1 MSDLAKKARAAM
13 KSKAERLGASRPL
26 ERVDSSDFT
35 PPELLNADVKT
46 GLRPVSRRAFKKGG
60 KVMGEAC
67 APRADRKPRKNGGK
81 AEYKAEATEFANA
94 KVNRNVKSA
103 NEQREGL
110 KHVGGMKK
118 GGRAKKAEGGG
129 FDVQSML
136 GLRPLSETKVLPKQ
150 LADNM
155 KKGGRA
161 QKQAGGANVPL
172 PPPRPKNLDEKREL
186 SKQADMLNQIVDPEY
201 RKQLEA
207 AQNAMAPRKS
217 GGRAKK
223 QAGGN
228 LGEYGPGIAGAAK
241 MLGRSGRAGVPGA
254 MMQFGRVGRG
264 ALSPA
269 RAIGAGGMKKGG
281 KAEDYKALR
290 TKGGTQV
297 MSGSYKKGG
306 EAKHVDEAMDKA
318 LIKKMVKPEARKGRD
333 NGGKTVESLYPAGGN
348 EGRYMVPFDAANQKM
363 SEAARAAM
371 YERQNSDYQRTA
383 RDTAFEAKK
392 ARGVDF
398 KKAKDRADVAKTQA
412 DYTEKELGPYKN
424 YNRLKKGGRA
434 KHPDEAMDKALI
446 KKMVKPEARK
456 GRDMGGALG
465 GLLTA
470 NAIKGD
476 SPFSTKGLLGM
487 LSGDGKKRGGSAK
500 HPDEKMDK
508 ALIKKMV
515 KPEARA
521 ARKAGGRTKAKTN
534 INIVIAAGKPADGA
548 DMMKPPSGIPTD
560 NRGAGGIPVP
570 VSMPPGGPGGM
581 PGGGIPMPMPI
592 PMPMAG
598 GPPAPAG
605 GMPMGR
611 KTGGRVTKVAKSYKD
626 MEAGAGSGEG
636 RLQKTDIAKRQPKP
650 GFEKGDNVFTGK
662 GYPNAVP
669 GATGGRTAKKTGGK
683 VYRSYKDMDAGAGSG
698 KGRLEK
704 TEIEARKH

>member
-13 KSKAERLGASRPL
+13 KSKAQRLGTDRTV

-67 APRADRKPRKNGGK
+67 SARADRKPRKNGGK

-94 KVNRNVKSA
+94 KVNRNVKAA
-103 NEQREGL
+103 NEQREGV

-118 GGRAKKAEGGG
+118 GGRAEKQSGG
-129 FDVQSML
+129 
-136 GLRPLSETKVLPKQ
+136 
-150 LADNM
+150 
-155 KKGGRA
+155 
-161 QKQAGGANVPL
+161 VPL

-223 QAGGN
+223 QGGGD
-228 LGEYGPGIAGAAK
+228 LTGISPGMVGAAK
-241 MLGRSGRAGVPGA
+241 MMKAAGRAGVPA
-254 MMQFGRVGRG
+254 SRMQFTAAQRA
-264 ALSPA
+264 ALSPV
-269 RAIGAGGMKKGG
+269 RAVAGSGMKKGG

-306 EAKHVDEAMDKA
+306 EAKH
-318 LIKKMVKPEARKGRD
+318 
-333 NGGKTVESLYPAGGN
+333 
-348 EGRYMVPFDAANQKM
+348 
-363 SEAARAAM
+363 
-371 YERQNSDYQRTA
+371 
-383 RDTAFEAKK
+383 
-392 ARGVDF
+392 
-398 KKAKDRADVAKTQA
+398 
-412 DYTEKELGPYKN
+412 
-424 YNRLKKGGRA
+424 
-434 KHPDEAMDKALI
+434 PDEAMDKALI

-456 GRDMGGALG
+456 GKAIGGVLGQALSPA
-465 GLLTA
+465 LMLA
-470 NAIKGD
+470 NALRGD
-476 SPFSTKGLLGM
+476 D
-487 LSGDGKKRGGSAK
+487 DGKKHGGKVHS
-500 HPDEKMDK
+500 DEAMDK

-560 NRGAGGIPVP
+560 NRGAGGIPIP
-570 VSMPPGGPGGM
+570 VSMPPGGPAGM
-581 PGGGIPMPMPI
+581 PGGGMPMPMPI
-592 PMPMAG
+592 PMPAAG

-605 GMPMGR
+605 GMPMAR
-611 KTGGRVTKVAKSYKD
+611 KTGGRVSKIAKSYKD

-650 GFEKGDNVFTGK
+650 GFQKGDNVFTGK

-669 GATGGRTAKKTGGK
+669 GATGGRTAKKAGGK

>member
-67 APRADRKPRKNGGK
+67 EARADRKPRKAGGK

-223 QAGGN
+223 QGGGDLAGVS
-228 LGEYGPGIAGAAK
+228 PGMIGAAK
-241 MLGRSGRAGVPGA
+241 MMKAAGRAGVPA
-254 MMQFGRVGRG
+254 SRMQFAAAQRG
-264 ALSPA
+264 ALSPV
-269 RAIGAGGMKKGG
+269 RAVSGSGMKKGG

-318 LIKKMVKPEARKGRD
+318 LIKKMVKPEARKG
-333 NGGKTVESLYPAGGN
+333 
-348 EGRYMVPFDAANQKM
+348 
-363 SEAARAAM
+363 
-371 YERQNSDYQRTA
+371 
-383 RDTAFEAKK
+383 K
-392 ARGVDF
+392 A
-398 KKAKDRADVAKTQA
+398 
-412 DYTEKELGPYKN
+412 
-424 YNRLKKGGRA
+424 
-434 KHPDEAMDKALI
+434 I
-446 KKMVKPEARK
+446 
-456 GRDMGGALG
+456 GGAFGQFLSPA
-465 GLLTA
+465 LMLA
-470 NAIKGD
+470 NAIRGD
-476 SPFSTKGLLGM
+476 
-487 LSGDGKKRGGSAK
+487 DEGKKRGG
-500 HPDEKMDK
+500 
-508 ALIKKMV
+508 
-515 KPEARA
+515 RT

-534 INIVIAAGKPADGA
+534 INIVIAAGKPAGGD
-548 DMMKPPSGIPTD
+548 DMMKPPSNIPTD

>member
-103 NEQREGL
+103 NEQRDGL
-110 KHVGGMKK
+110 KHVGG
-118 GGRAKKAEGGG
+118 
-129 FDVQSML
+129 
-136 GLRPLSETKVLPKQ
+136 
-150 LADNM
+150 M

-223 QAGGN
+223 QGGGDLAGVS
-228 LGEYGPGIAGAAK
+228 PGMIGAAK
-241 MLGRSGRAGVPGA
+241 MMKAAGRAGVPA
-254 MMQFGRVGRG
+254 SRMQFAAAQRG
-264 ALSPA
+264 ALSPV
-269 RAIGAGGMKKGG
+269 RAVSGSGMKKGG

-297 MSGSYKKGG
+297 MGGSYKKGG

-333 NGGKTVESLYPAGGN
+333 
-348 EGRYMVPFDAANQKM
+348 
-363 SEAARAAM
+363 
-371 YERQNSDYQRTA
+371 
-383 RDTAFEAKK
+383 
-392 ARGVDF
+392 
-398 KKAKDRADVAKTQA
+398 
-412 DYTEKELGPYKN
+412 
-424 YNRLKKGGRA
+424 
-434 KHPDEAMDKALI
+434 
-446 KKMVKPEARK
+446 
-456 GRDMGGALG
+456 MGGALS

-487 LSGDGKKRGGSAK
+487 LSGDGKKRGGKVHA
-500 HPDEKMDK
+500 DEPMDK
-508 ALIKKMV
+508 ALIRKMV
-515 KPEARA
+515 KPSARKGRADGGREAMDAAESARA
-521 ARKAGGRTKAKTN
+521 ANMLYDASQRGKNRMTMTPNDYENMVRELGEEVGQRGEMSMQEAHRKRGGRTARKAGGKVKGKTN
-534 INIVIAAGKPADGA
+534 INIVIAAGKPAGGD
-548 DMMKPPSGIPTD
+548 DMMKPPSNIPTD

>member
-13 KSKAERLGASRPL
+13 KSKAQRLGTDRTV

-67 APRADRKPRKNGGK
+67 AARADRKPRKNGGK

-94 KVNRNVKSA
+94 KVNRNVKAA

-118 GGRAKKAEGGG
+118 GGRAEKQSGG
-129 FDVQSML
+129 
-136 GLRPLSETKVLPKQ
+136 
-150 LADNM
+150 
-155 KKGGRA
+155 
-161 QKQAGGANVPL
+161 VPL

-223 QAGGN
+223 QAGGD
-228 LGEYGPGIAGAAK
+228 LGAMSPGMIGAAK
-241 MLGRSGRAGVPGA
+241 MMKAAGRAGVPA
-254 MMQFGRVGRG
+254 SRMQFTAAQRG
-264 ALSPA
+264 ALSPV
-269 RAIGAGGMKKGG
+269 RAVAGSGMKKGG
-281 KAEDYKALR
+281 KAEDYKDLR
-290 TKGGTQV
+290 AKGGTQV

-306 EAKHVDEAMDKA
+306 E
-318 LIKKMVKPEARKGRD
+318 
-333 NGGKTVESLYPAGGN
+333 
-348 EGRYMVPFDAANQKM
+348 
-363 SEAARAAM
+363 
-371 YERQNSDYQRTA
+371 
-383 RDTAFEAKK
+383 
-392 ARGVDF
+392 
-398 KKAKDRADVAKTQA
+398 
-412 DYTEKELGPYKN
+412 
-424 YNRLKKGGRA
+424 A

-456 GRDMGGALG
+456 GDKHGGK
-465 GLLTA
+465 
-470 NAIKGD
+470 I
-476 SPFSTKGLLGM
+476 
-487 LSGDGKKRGGSAK
+487 
-500 HPDEKMDK
+500 HEDEPMDK

-515 KPEARA
+515 KPEART
-521 ARKAGGRTKAKTN
+521 ARKAGGKVKGKTN
-534 INIVIAAGKPADGA
+534 INIVIAAGKPAGGE
-548 DMMKPPSGIPTD
+548 DMMKPPSNIPTD

-581 PGGGIPMPMPI
+581 PGGGMPMPMPI

-650 GFEKGDNVFTGK
+650 GFQKGDNVFTGK

-669 GATGGRTAKKTGGK
+669 GATGGRTAKKAGGK

-698 KGRLEK
+698 LGRLEK
-704 TEIEARKH
+704 TEIQARKR